1 MSRAKS
7 FLGSVVW
14 ACLACALA
22 VAAPAGN
29 KSDPEAAP
37 APRAPAIRHLD
48 PQQDAADLKRIR
60 QCRAR
65 LPQEF
70 RWRNNFG
77 WARAEIAGLK
87 KKEYFAHSGIQNFDG
102 LSAEAA
108 QRIRGISFSPE
119 KGKGRFQTLFVDYRG
134 NVGGPDALPRW
145 FDTEYKILEDIAA
158 RLPNRSA
165 AGTLRLY
172 TNLEPCPSCRGVM
185 EQFLALYTNVQ
196 MEVLYEWP

>member
-1 MSRAKS
+1 MKHR
-7 FLGSVVW
+7 GW
-14 ACLACALA
+14 LA
-22 VAAPAGN
+22 VATIGLMAFAGPALAPAAAAQEPAAAAAPDR
-29 KSDPEAAP
+29 DPEL
-37 APRAPAIRHLD
+37 RQIDVRK
-48 PQQDAADLKRIR
+48 DAAAL
-60 QCRAR
+60 AR
-65 LPQEF
+65 LETIRAKLPEEF
-70 RWRNNFG
+70 RKRNNFA
-77 WARAEIAGLK
+77 WAVAKIDGVDKA
-87 KKEYFAHSGIQNFDG
+87 EYFAHSGIQNFDG